1 MDHKACAGIQMD
13 RVLVGNFLFRR
24 RRNTWEG
31 DRLQQR
37 RCIDRLH
44 HGKRLEM
51 EEEGKLETVEVLE
64 AVGGGLECVLA
75 R

>member
-1 MDHKACAGIQMD
+1 
-13 RVLVGNFLFRR
+13 
-24 RRNTWEG
+24 
-31 DRLQQR
+31 
-37 RCIDRLH
+37 
-44 HGKRLEM
+44 M